1 MKVWELEFSSHA
13 AKDYVKLNLYLSADH
28 DRTAV
33 ICREIYIDND
43 LKINILIETDILVS
57 E

>member
-1 MKVWELEFSSHA
+1 MTE
-13 AKDYVKLNLYLSADH
+13 DYVKLDLFFSADH

-33 ICREIYIDND
+33 IHHKIYIVND
-43 LKINILIETDILVS
+43 LKVNVLIETDILVS